1 MLLDLIYKEVS
12 QALSQIENSDLSKL
26 DIVVATNSKFGDFQT
41 NVALQHAKILR
52 KKPLDIAQNIA
63 NNLKSSAI
71 FSKVE
76 IANPGFVNMTIDTK
90 VINKILLNMQ
100 SCKNN
105 GIAQTK
111 SQDTII
117 IDYSSPNIAKTMHV
131 AHLRST
137 IIGDALKRIYRACG
151 YNALGD
157 NHIGDWGTQFGKILY
172 AYKNFDKPKDIEE
185 DSIAMLEKIYQEFN
199 QKAENDKNLDDY
211 ARQELVLLQKKEEPN
226 FSLWKKFID
235 ISLKEFHKVYEQL
248 NINFDME
255 NGESFYNDDL
265 QGIIDQLHQK
275 GLCKESE
282 GAQVVFFE
290 DDKYPPCL
298 VQKNDGSFLY
308 ATTDLA
314 TVFHR
319 QNKLAANKAIYV
331 TDNRQ
336 KLHFQQF
343 FHISK
348 QLGCNYDLEHVM
360 FGLMKFGEGTVMSTR
375 KGAVI
380 SLQFL
385 LDEAK
390 KRAYDVILDRDYLDD
405 EKQEIARVVGLG
417 AIKYQDLSQNPMTDI
432 TFTWEKALNLEG
444 NSAPYLQY
452 AYARARSIY
461 RKYLEKYSKDELK
474 SSDFII
480 NFIDGGS
487 SKETIEKE
495 LALHILMFGK
505 AVHHAKSQNKPNL
518 IADYLYQLSS
528 KFSSFY
534 NQIPILKEENQQK
547 RSSLIHLTNLSAKT
561 LKVGLDL
568 LGIETLERM

>member
-1 MLLDLIYKEVS
+1 MILDLIHNEVS
-12 QALSQIENSDLSKL
+12 NALTQIENADVSKL
-26 DIVVATNSKFGDFQT
+26 DIVVATNNKFGDFQT

-52 KKPLDIAQNIA
+52 RKPLEIAQEIA
-63 NNLKSSAI
+63 DKLQSSDL

-76 IANPGFVNMTIDTK
+76 IANPGFVNMTICTK
-90 VINKILLNMQ
+90 VINVQLAAMNT
-100 SCKNN
+100 CEFN
-105 GIAQTK
+105 GISQTE
-111 SQDTII
+111 SSDTII
-117 IDYSSPNIAKTMHV
+117 IDYSSPNVAKTMHV

-137 IIGDALKRIYRACG
+137 IIGDALKRIYKACG

-172 AYKNFDKPKDIEE
+172 AYKNFEHPKDIEE
-185 DSIAMLEKIYQEFN
+185 DSVAMLEKIYQEFV
-199 QKAENDKNLDDY
+199 QKAESDSSLDDY
-211 ARQELVLLQKKEEPN
+211 ARKELVSLQKKEEPN
-226 FSLWKKFID
+226 YSLWKKFIE
-235 ISLKEFHKVYEQL
+235 ISLKEFHRVYKRL
-248 NINFDME
+248 DINFDME

-265 QGIIDQLHQK
+265 QGIIDKLTDK
-275 GLCKESE
+275 NLCQESK

-319 QNKLAANKAIYV
+319 QNKLNADKAIYV

-343 FHISK
+343 FHISE
-348 QLGCNYDLEHVM
+348 QLGRRYDLEHVM

-385 LDEAK
+385 LDEAE
-390 KRAYDVILDRDYLDD
+390 KRAHDVILDRDYSD
-405 EKQEIARVVGLG
+405 EEKKEIARVVGIG

-452 AYARARSIY
+452 AYARAKSIH
-461 RKYLEKYSKDELK
+461 RKFLETYSADELK
-474 SSDFII
+474 NVEFTIDFV
-480 NFIDGGS
+480 DGGA
-487 SKETIEKE
+487 SKETVEKE
-495 LALHILMFGK
+495 LALHILMYGH

-534 NQIPILKEENQQK
+534 NQVPILKEETISK
-547 RSSLIHLTNLSAKT
+547 RSSLIHLSNLCANT
-561 LKVGLDL
+561 LKSGLNL

>member
-1 MLLDLIYKEVS
+1 MILDLIHNEVKK
-12 QALSQIENSDLSKL
+12 ALTQIENTDSSKL
-26 DIVVATNSKFGDFQT
+26 DIVVATNNKFGDFQT

-52 KKPLDIAQNIA
+52 KKPLDIAQDIA
-63 NNLKSSAI
+63 DRLQSSPL

-76 IANPGFVNMTIDTK
+76 IANPGFINISIDTQT
-90 VINKILLNMQ
+90 INSLLTDMS
-100 SCKNN
+100 SCQYN
-105 GIAQTK
+105 GISQTK
-111 SQDTII
+111 SNETII
-117 IDYSSPNIAKTMHV
+117 IDYSSPNVAKTMHV

-137 IIGDALKRIYRACG
+137 IIGDALKRIYKACG

-172 AYKNFDKPKDIEE
+172 AYKNFEHPTDIEK
-185 DSIAMLEKIYQEFN
+185 DSVAMLEKIYQEFT
-199 QKAENDKNLDDY
+199 QKAEEDSTLDDY
-211 ARQELVLLQKKEEPN
+211 ARQELVSLQKKEEPN
-226 FSLWKKFID
+226 YSLWKKFIS
-235 ISLKEFHKVYEQL
+235 ISLKEFHRVYKRL
-248 NINFDME
+248 DITFDME
-255 NGESFYNDDL
+255 NGESFYNDNL
-265 QGIIDQLHQK
+265 QGIIDQLQSK
-275 GLCKESE
+275 KLCQESK

-319 QNKLAANKAIYV
+319 QNKLNANKAIYV

-343 FHISK
+343 FHISELMGK
-348 QLGCNYDLEHVM
+348 DYELEHVM

-385 LDEAK
+385 LDEAE
-390 KRAYDVILDRDYLDD
+390 KRAFDVILDRDYSEE
-405 EKQEIARVVGLG
+405 EKKEIARVVGIG

-452 AYARARSIY
+452 AYARAQSIH
-461 RKYLEKYSKDELK
+461 RKFVETFPDHDLK
-474 SSDFII
+474 SSKYCIDFV
-480 NFIDGGS
+480 DGGS

-495 LALHILMFGK
+495 LALHILMYGH
-505 AVHHAKSQNKPNL
+505 AVHHAKNQNKPNL

-534 NQIPILKEENQQK
+534 NQVPILKEESQSK
-547 RSSLIHLTNLSAKT
+547 RGSLILLSDLCAKT
-561 LKVGLDL
+561 LKDGLNL